1 MGSGNME
8 LPGNLAMSYLDE
20 QMNTKKHGRKGNR
33 DFKIR
38 QALGRILYKEEPI
51 KTHDA
56 GDNG

>member
-38 QALGRILYKEEPI
+38 QGLGGILCKEEPI
-51 KTHDA
+51 KLMMLE
-56 GDNG
+56 